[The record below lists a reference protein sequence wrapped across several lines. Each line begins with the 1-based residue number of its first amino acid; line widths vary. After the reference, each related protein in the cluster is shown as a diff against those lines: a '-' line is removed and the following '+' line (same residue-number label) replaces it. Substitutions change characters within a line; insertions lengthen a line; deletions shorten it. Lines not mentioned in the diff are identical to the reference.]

1 MLSVKHRF
9 SPMKVLKVLNNAD
22 LERYLLHFNALS
34 KAPPSPMKVLKVLNN
49 ADLERYLLHFNA
61 LSKAPF
67 FSYEDFEGTK

>member
-1 MLSVKHRF
+1 MLSVKHHF
-9 SPMKVLKVLNNAD
+9 SPMKILKVLNNAD

-34 KAPPSPMKVLKVLNN
+34 KVPPSLMKVLKVLNN

-67 FSYEDFEGTK
+67 FAYEGFESAK